1 MFDRKRVVFLWKRMF
16 PVYGFVSFSQ
26 PSHGACMKNLDA
38 LTTVPLP
45 SISSWA
51 QAANVCG
58 FALDP
63 VLREA
68 GISSKA
74 PSSVSPFGLHKA
86 FQLCVERSA
95 GRYFPFVLGEAFVFE
110 QFNEFESFINSSSTL
125 REALEVASW
134 AHDLISPWMMLRL
147 DEFGT
152 EAHVRVELPFP
163 GGHLPVF
170 SSVREVILAVVFQ
183 LVRKVTQQNNWL
195 ISVRLS
201 QPKPEGRL
209 SQEFESHFGV
219 PVSFNEGVDA
229 LVIDRRWL
237 DMPLK
242 GAVPDVVGQARQQ
255 IEKRLAVAVGGRR
268 IVDDVRW
275 ALERRPE
282 LLREGLEATA
292 AALGLHPRTLQ
303 RRLQT
308 EGVRFVDIQSEAK
321 LYRAKTM
328 LRRRAMSMES
338 ISDELGFSD
347 RRAFTFA
354 FKRWTGVSPSAFR
367 NQLAINSSSAAVA
380 A

>member
-1 MFDRKRVVFLWKRMF
+1 MSNTDSL
-16 PVYGFVSFSQ
+16 
-26 PSHGACMKNLDA
+26 AA
-38 LTTVPLP
+38 VPLP
-45 SISSWA
+45 SINSWI
-51 QAANVCG
+51 QASNICG
-58 FALDP
+58 FP
-63 VLREA
+63 IEPILREA
-68 GISSKA
+68 GITAKSTSN
-74 PSSVSPFGLHKA
+74 VSPFSLHKA
-86 FQLCVERSA
+86 FQLCVERSTS
-95 GRYFPFVLGEAFVFE
+95 RYFPFVLGDVFGFEAFS
-110 QFNEFESFINSSSTL
+110 EFDSFITASSTV
-125 REALEVASW
+125 RDALEVASW
-134 AHDLISPWMMLRL
+134 VHDLISPWMVLRL
-147 DEFGT
+147 DEFGA

-163 GGHLPVF
+163 GGHLPMF
-170 SSVREVILAVVFQ
+170 APVREVILAVLFQ
-183 LVRKVTQQNNWL
+183 LFRKVTQQSGWL

-201 QPKPEGRL
+201 QPKPDGRL
-209 SQEFESHFGV
+209 SQEFETHFGV

-242 GAVPDVVGQARQQ
+242 GAASEVLGQARQQ

-354 FKRWTGVSPSAFR
+354 FKRWTGLSPSAFR
-367 NQLAINSSSAAVA
+367 NQLAANNASSSAAA
-380 A
+380 

>member
-1 MFDRKRVVFLWKRMF
+1 MTNPEF
-16 PVYGFVSFSQ
+16 PT
-26 PSHGACMKNLDA
+26 A
-38 LTTVPLP
+38 VPLP
-45 SISSWA
+45 SISSWT
-51 QAANVCG
+51 QAANICG

-63 VLREA
+63 VMREA
-68 GISSKA
+68 GISAKS
-74 PSSVSPFGLHKA
+74 PTSVSPFGLHKA
-86 FQLCVERSA
+86 LQLCVERST
-95 GRYFPFVLGEAFVFE
+95 GRYFPFVLGEVFVFE
-110 QFNEFESFINSSSTL
+110 AFGEFESFISSSPTL
-125 REALEVASW
+125 RDALEAASW
-134 AHDLISPWMMLRL
+134 AHDLIAPWMMLRL

-152 EAHVRVELPFP
+152 EAHLRVELPFP
-163 GGHLPVF
+163 GGHLPLF
-170 SSVREVILAVVFQ
+170 APVREVILAVLYQ
-183 LVRKVTQQNNWL
+183 LVRRVTQQSSWL
-195 ISVRLS
+195 ISARLS
-201 QPKPEGRL
+201 QPRPEGRL
-209 SQEFESHFGV
+209 PQEFEAHFGV

-242 GAVPDVVGQARQQ
+242 GAVPDIVGQARQQ

-367 NQLAINSSSAAVA
+367 NQLASNNSSSAAA

>member
-1 MFDRKRVVFLWKRMF
+1 MT
-16 PVYGFVSFSQ
+16 
-26 PSHGACMKNLDA
+26 NLDSMTA
-38 LTTVPLP
+38 VPLP

-63 VLREA
+63 ILREA
-68 GISSKA
+68 GISGKT
-74 PSSVSPFGLHKA
+74 SSPVSPFSLHKA
-86 FQLCVERSA
+86 LQLCVERST
-95 GRYFPFVLGEAFVFE
+95 GRYFPFVLGNSFVFE
-110 QFNEFESFINSSSTL
+110 AFNEFETFINSASTL

-134 AHDLISPWMMLRL
+134 AHDLIAPWMTLRL
-147 DEFGT
+147 DEFGA

-163 GGHLPVF
+163 GGHLPLF
-170 SSVREVILAVVFQ
+170 ASVREVILAVVFQ
-183 LVRKVTQQNNWL
+183 LIRRVTQQSSWL

-201 QPKPEGRL
+201 QPRPEGRQP
-209 SQEFESHFGV
+209 QEFESHFGV

-237 DMPLK
+237 DAPLK
-242 GAVPDVVGQARQQ
+242 GAVPDVMGQARQQ
-255 IEKRLAVAVGGRR
+255 IEKRLAAAVGGRR

-354 FKRWTGVSPSAFR
+354 FKRWTGLSPSAFR
-367 NQLAINSSSAAVA
+367 NQLASNNGNSAAA

>member
-1 MFDRKRVVFLWKRMF
+1 MT
-16 PVYGFVSFSQ
+16 
-26 PSHGACMKNLDA
+26 NLES
-38 LTTVPLP
+38 LTAVPLP
-45 SISSWA
+45 TVSSWA
-51 QAANVCG
+51 QAANICG

-63 VLREA
+63 VMREA
-68 GISSKA
+68 GISGKT
-74 PSSVSPFGLHKA
+74 PGSVSPFSLHKA
-86 FQLCVERSA
+86 FQLCVERSN
-95 GRYFPFVLGEAFVFE
+95 GRYFPFVLGEVFVFE
-110 QFNEFESFINSSSTL
+110 SFGEIESFISSSSTL

-134 AHDLISPWMMLRL
+134 AHDLIAPWMVLRL

-163 GGHLPVF
+163 GGHLPMF

-183 LVRKVTQQNNWL
+183 FIRRVTQQSHCL

-209 SQEFESHFGV
+209 LQEFDNHFGV
-219 PVSFNEGVDA
+219 PVSYNEGVDA

-242 GAVPDVVGQARQQ
+242 GAVPDAVGQARQQ

-354 FKRWTGVSPSAFR
+354 FKRWTGVSPSEFR
-367 NQLAINSSSAAVA
+367 NQLASNQASNSAAA